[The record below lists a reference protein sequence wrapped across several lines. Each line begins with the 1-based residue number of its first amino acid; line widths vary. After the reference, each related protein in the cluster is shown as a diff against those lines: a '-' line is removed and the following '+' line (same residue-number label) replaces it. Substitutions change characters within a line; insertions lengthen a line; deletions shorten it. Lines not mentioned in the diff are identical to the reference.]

1 MRNLPEKEFG
11 KLVYCEHEGHGTY
24 VRSFEEVTE
33 EVFCCYTEEMKN
45 GGWQFR
51 ENHRFASNVFY
62 TFTDGAD
69 AAYVSFYPGTGE
81 MRVVT
86 EPDSA
91 FLRYRDMSGAERVPV
106 TVTQIDLEDFGLSYV
121 VRMDDGRFIIFDGGW
136 PFPPDADK
144 LMAVLKEQSP
154 DEKPRI
160 AAWIMTHPHI
170 DHYRCFL
177 VFWPVYKDDVVI
189 EKFIYNFPDTDAVS
203 VERILPLQEWE
214 EVENLEKLEVL
225 VGETGAD
232 VYRAHSGQVYT
243 FGRVRM
249 EVLSSPDDTFAP
261 PVQETNP
268 FSLINKMTI
277 AGQTVLWCAD
287 GYFANA
293 KLGARYGD
301 YLKADILQVPHHGFN
316 GGESAEYRLIDP
328 KVCMASVH
336 EKDMYTCRN
345 LVKPDNI
352 TLIHDLHVEEFFT
365 GSTGNITLTLPYV
378 PRPGSRKQLLEY
390 ITEKQKRVGA
400 HSFFFTDLT
409 AENCTFTVI
418 NTTSRPVDIYVDLY
432 FEDPKLYVDS
442 IRFSVPG
449 FTFTRTALTDP
460 EKIDDDALYFNR
472 NSLKKM
478 GIPEGA
484 VFAAHLRSKQPVVIE
499 GPKPAAYIH

>member
-1 MRNLPEKEFG
+1 MKNLPAFLSEE
-11 KLVYCEHEGHGTY
+11 LAYREHEGKNT
-24 VRSFEEVTE
+24 FVTSLKDIDA
-33 EVFCCYTEEMKN
+33 VTFACYIAEMKEL
-45 GGWQFR
+45 GWQFR
-51 ENHRFASNVFY
+51 ENHRFGANVFY

-69 AAYVSFYPGTGE
+69 AAYLSFYPGTGE
-81 MRVVT
+81 MRLVT

-91 FLRYRDMSGAERVPV
+91 YLGYLDESGERKLPV
-106 TVTQIDLEDFGLSYV
+106 KVTQIDLEDFGLSYV

-144 LMAVLKEQSP
+144 LMSVLKEQSP

-177 VFWPVYKDDVVI
+177 VFWPVYKDEVVI
-189 EKFIYNFPDTDAVS
+189 EKFIYNFPDTDAET
-203 VERILPLQEWE
+203 VEKVLPLSHDDEI
-214 EVENLEKLEVL
+214 ENLEKFDAMVA
-225 VGETGAD
+225 ETGAA

-249 EVLSSPDDTFAP
+249 EVLSCPDDTFAP
-261 PVQETNP
+261 PVRDTNP

-277 AGQTVLWCAD
+277 EGQTILWCAD
-287 GYFANA
+287 GYFAPA
-293 KLGARYGD
+293 KMAARYGD

-316 GGESAEYRLIDP
+316 GGESEEYRLIDP
-328 KVCMASVH
+328 RVCMASVH
-336 EKDMYTCRN
+336 ERDMFTRMN

-365 GSTGNITLTLPYV
+365 GSTGNITLTLPYE

-390 ITEKQKRVGA
+390 IAEKQKRVGA

-409 AENCTFTVI
+409 ADNCTFTVI
-418 NTTSRPVDIYVDLY
+418 NTARRPVDVYVDLY

-442 IRFSVPG
+442 IRFSAPG
-449 FTFTRTALTDP
+449 FTFTRVALTDP
-460 EKIDDDALYFNR
+460 EKIDDNALYFNR
-472 NSLKKM
+472 NALKKM

-484 VFAAHLRSKQPVVIE
+484 VFAAHFRSEQPVVIE

>member
-1 MRNLPEKEFG
+1 MKNLPEKEYG
-11 KLVYCEHEGHGTY
+11 KSIYCEHEGKGTF
-24 VRSFEEVTE
+24 VRSYEQVTE
-33 EVFCCYTEEMKN
+33 EAFSRFIEEMKDC
-45 GGWQFR
+45 GWQYK
-51 ENHRFASNVFY
+51 ENHRFDSSSFY

-81 MRVVT
+81 MRIIT

-91 FLRYRDMSGAERVPV
+91 YLSYRDESGAKRVTP

-177 VFWPVYKDDVVI
+177 VFWPVYKDDVII
-189 EKFIYNFPDTDAVS
+189 EKFIYNFPDTDPVS
-203 VERILPLQEWE
+203 LERVLPLNQDG

-225 VGETGAD
+225 VKETGAD

-243 FGRVRM
+243 FGNVRM
-249 EVLSSPDDTFAP
+249 EVLSSPDDTFEP
-261 PVQETNP
+261 PVKETNP

-277 AGQTVLWCAD
+277 AGQTILWCAD

-293 KLGARYGD
+293 KLGPRYRN

-316 GGESAEYRLIDP
+316 GGRSEEYRLIDP

-336 EKDMYTCRN
+336 ERDMYTRMN

-352 TLIHDLHVEEFFT
+352 TLIHELHVEEFFT
-365 GSTGNITLTLPYV
+365 GSTGNIMLPLPYT

-390 ITEKQKRVGA
+390 IAEKQKRVGA

-409 AENCTFTVI
+409 TENCDFTVI
-418 NTTSRPVDIYVDLY
+418 NTARRAVDVYVDLY
-432 FEDPKLYVDS
+432 FEDPGLYVDS
-442 IRFSVPG
+442 IRFSAPG
-449 FTFTRTALTDP
+449 FAFVRVSLTDP

-472 NSLKKM
+472 RALKKI
-478 GIPEGA
+478 GIPDNT
-484 VFAAHLRSKQPVVIE
+484 VFAAHFRSEQPVVIE
-499 GPKPAAYIH
+499 GPKAAVYIH